1 MHRRLKNFKVEGLF
15 GLYRHDIALNQDK
28 HVTAIIGPN
37 GVGKTLCL
45 RMIDALFNKKYN
57 LFLLIPFGACTY
69 AFSDGLEIKIS
80 KEISTSKESAHKTKL
95 TFQLT
100 KDGQAPITW
109 RPFDKLEKENARLRN
124 VRLNFAREVE
134 LLSAMEVEVFVDHLR
149 NPFQTERDRAFQS
162 EEAEVFS
169 NLLEGSKCHLIE
181 AQRLLVIPEAE
192 DRSGN
197 KATVL
202 AVDQKS
208 KTLSQRIKAVLTQ
221 YAALSQSLDRSFP
234 HRILHG
240 RKLPVADP
248 NTIEG
253 DLSQLEARRRA
264 LEAVGILE
272 PETESVTE
280 VPRKMTDDVQKV
292 FSVYIAD
299 TNKKLDVFSGLQRKI
314 QLFESLIKE
323 RFVSKSISIDK
334 EKGFTVTSFSGNKI
348 SLNSLS
354 SGEQHQLVLIFELL
368 FETETGDLVLIDEPE
383 LSLHV
388 AWQRKFVDDLLKIIE
403 ANPFDAIL
411 ATHSPVL
418 IGHHFDLAVELKG
431 HDGEQVD

>member
-1 MHRRLKNFKVEGLF
+1 M
-15 GLYRHDIALNQDK
+15 
-28 HVTAIIGPN
+28 
-37 GVGKTLCL
+37 
-45 RMIDALFNKKYN
+45 
-57 LFLLIPFGACTY
+57 
-69 AFSDGLEIKIS
+69 
-80 KEISTSKESAHKTKL
+80 
-95 TFQLT
+95 
-100 KDGQAPITW
+100 
-109 RPFDKLEKENARLRN
+109 
-124 VRLNFAREVE
+124 
-134 LLSAMEVEVFVDHLR
+134 
-149 NPFQTERDRAFQS
+149 
-162 EEAEVFS
+162 
-169 NLLEGSKCHLIE
+169 
-181 AQRLLVIPEAE
+181 
-192 DRSGN
+192 
-197 KATVL
+197 
-202 AVDQKS
+202 
-208 KTLSQRIKAVLTQ
+208 
-221 YAALSQSLDRSFP
+221 
-234 HRILHG
+234 
-240 RKLPVADP
+240 
-248 NTIEG
+248 
-253 DLSQLEARRRA
+253 SQLEARRRA